1 MPSDIRWR
9 YGVSTVITNAVA
21 GLASDTNLLAGYE
34 SAVIDNTDGF
44 EDIILS
50 GKRTTGTSP
59 TALRQIEIYAVAWDS
74 NAWPDVFD
82 GTTGAE
88 TITSADIK
96 NAICRSVAILPTNN
110 TSDRTYSYTGISAK
124 QVFGGVLP
132 SKFVLF
138 TTHNTGVALN
148 ATAGNHEDR
157 YQGIY
162 PQVQNATP

>member
-1 MPSDIRWR
+1 MANSILKK
-9 YGVSTVITNAVA
+9 YGSKTTLTAAVA
-21 GLASDTNLLAGYE
+21 SLASDTNLLAGIE
-34 SAVIDNTDGF
+34 SSVIDNTTDGF

-59 TALRQIEIYAVAWDS
+59 TASRQIEVWAVAWDS

-96 NAICRSVAILPTNN
+96 NAICRAVAIMPTNN
-110 TSDRTYSYTGISAK
+110 TSDRVYSYTGISAK

-162 PQVQNATP
+162 PQVQT

>member
-1 MPSDIRWR
+1 MANNILWR
-9 YGVSTVITNAVA
+9 YGTSTVITNAVA
-21 GLASDTNLLAGYE
+21 SLASDTNLLAGYE
-34 SAVIDNTDGF
+34 SAIIDNTDGF

-59 TALRQIEIYAVAWDS
+59 TASRQIEVWAVAWDS

-82 GTTGAE
+82 GTSSAE
-88 TITSADIK
+88 TITSSDIK
-96 NAICRSVAILPTNN
+96 NSICKCVAILSTNN

-124 QVFGGVLP
+124 AVFGGVLP

-148 ATAGNHEDR
+148 ATAANHEDR

>member
-1 MPSDIRWR
+1 MPNNILIK
-9 YGVSTVITNAVA
+9 YGTTTTITNAIA
-21 GLASDTNLLAGYE
+21 SLASDTNLLAGYE
-34 SAVIDNTDGF
+34 SAVIDNTTDGY

-50 GKRTTGTSP
+50 GKVTTGTSP
-59 TALRQIEIYAVAWDS
+59 TAARQIEVWAVAWDS
-74 NAWPDVFD
+74 SAWPDVFD

-96 NAICRSVAILPTNN
+96 ASLCKCVAIMSTNN
-110 TSDRTYSYTGISAK
+110 TSDRAYSFTGVSAR

-138 TTHNTGVALN
+138 TVHNTGVNLN
-148 ATAGNHEDR
+148 ATAGNHEFR

-162 PQVQNATP
+162 PQVQ

>member
-1 MPSDIRWR
+1 MPNDIKIK
-9 YGVSTVITNAVA
+9 YGTSTVITNAVA
-21 GLASDTNLLAGYE
+21 SLASDTNLLAGYE
-34 SAVIDNTDGF
+34 SAVIDNTTDGF

-59 TALRQIEIYAVAWDS
+59 TASRQIEVWAVAWDS

-82 GTTGAE
+82 GTSSAE
-88 TITSADIK
+88 TITSSDIK
-96 NAICRSVAILPTNN
+96 NAICKCVAILSTNN

-124 QVFGGVLP
+124 AVFGGVLP

-162 PQVQNATP
+162 PQVQ